1 MLPIWFGIYLKFT
14 DVYAIIDIETTGGS
28 ARSDKITEIA
38 VVLYDGEKIT
48 EEFSS
53 LINPEKKI
61 PYRITQITGIDDKR
75 VRDAPKFYEVAK
87 RVFEMTQGRIF
98 VAHNVS
104 FDYNF
109 IRAEFE
115 SLGGEFKRKKL
126 CTVQLSRKLMPG
138 KRSYSLGNLSVDLG
152 IINEARH
159 RALGDA
165 NATTKLLSHLLSLDG
180 INRENLFTPGFLQKL
195 NTVVNLDI
203 IKELPNATGVYYF
216 YNKDEELIYV
226 GKSIH
231 IKSRVVDHL
240 SNTISAKAIKMKN
253 MIHRIDFEETGS
265 ELVALLKESNEI
277 KRNQPIFN
285 RSQKRT
291 YYSYGIV
298 DTINEHGYRAL
309 RLERLTED
317 SNPLIS
323 FSSKL
328 TAKEYLFRMIER
340 HELCQQISGLFPE
353 GGSCF
358 QYRIKQCKGACV
370 GEESVEEFNYRV
382 NDAIAELSY
391 HHRDFLILDKG
402 RNENEKS
409 IVLVERGVY
418 KGFGFVNQ
426 DEQYSGA
433 EQLKDF
439 VKSYEDNRDVQQI
452 IRSYLN
458 HKKVEKIVEL

>member
-1 MLPIWFGIYLKFT
+1 M
-14 DVYAIIDIETTGGS
+14 YAIIDIETTGGS
-28 ARSDKITEIA
+28 SRGDKITEIA
-38 VVLYDGEKIT
+38 IVLFDGEKVT
-48 EEFSS
+48 EEFST

-61 PYRITQITGIDDKR
+61 PYRITQITGIDDKM
-75 VRDAPKFYEVAK
+75 VRGAPKFYEVAR
-87 RVFEMTQGRIF
+87 RVFEMTQGKIF

-138 KRSYSLGNLSVDLG
+138 KRSYSLGNLCVDLG

-165 NATTKLLSHLLSLDG
+165 KATTRLLSHLLSLDG
-180 INRENLFTPGFLQKL
+180 INRKNLFTPGFLQKL

-203 IKELPNATGVYYF
+203 IQELPEATGVYYF

-226 GKSIH
+226 GKSVH
-231 IKSRVVDHL
+231 IKSRVIDHL
-240 SNTISAKAIKMKN
+240 SNNISTKAIKMKN

-285 RSQKRT
+285 RSQKKT

-298 DTINEHGYRAL
+298 DTTNEFGYRAL

-317 SNPLIS
+317 TNPLIS
-323 FSSKL
+323 FSSKM
-328 TAKEYLFRMIER
+328 TAREYLFRLIER

-353 GGSCF
+353 GGPCF
-358 QYRIKQCKGACV
+358 HYGIKKCRGACV

-382 NDAIAELSY
+382 NDAVSELSY
-391 HHRDFLILDKG
+391 HHRDFL
-402 RNENEKS
+402 
-409 IVLVERGVY
+409 
-418 KGFGFVNQ
+418 
-426 DEQYSGA
+426 
-433 EQLKDF
+433 
-439 VKSYEDNRDVQQI
+439 
-452 IRSYLN
+452 
-458 HKKVEKIVEL
+458 